1 LSEKSVVFFIFGA
14 YLLHNNKMNVH
25 IIDSNSE
32 SDEEMSN
39 IPPEVGDYNSN
50 NCPGTIKYVNNY
62 VLQIVYFS
70 FC

>member
-1 LSEKSVVFFIFGA
+1 
-14 YLLHNNKMNVH
+14 MNVH